1 MVSVPLFVLFV
12 STGNAARSLIA
23 ETLLNAKNS
32 EQYRAR
38 SAGTAPAEAI
48 HPETRLLL
56 ESAGFDTRKLHPKR
70 WQDFRAAQHLVP
82 VDVIVTLSPEA
93 QRDVPRD
100 WPGNPLRVH
109 WTLDDPLGAPRP
121 EMREWKFRKC
131 LSVLENRISTLV
143 RARPPAGRDQLFLRL
158 KDLGMVV

>member
-1 MVSVPLFVLFV
+1 MVSSPLLVLFV

-23 ETLLNAKNS
+23 ESILNGKNS

-38 SAGTAPAEAI
+38 SAGTAPLEEI
-48 HPETRLLL
+48 HPETRILL
-56 ESAGFDTRKLHPKR
+56 EMAGYETRKLHPKK

-93 QRDVPRD
+93 QRELPRD

-109 WTLDDPLGAPRP
+109 WTLDDPLGAERAD
-121 EMREWKFRKC
+121 MREWKLRKC
-131 LSVLENRISTLV
+131 FSVLENRISTLV
-143 RARPPAGRDQLFLRL
+143 RARPAAGRDQLWLRL
-158 KDLGMVV
+158 KDIGMVV